1 MQGTTSRGTPAVAS
15 GGLPPLR
22 PPVGPFAV
30 WLVGSVAF
38 AAALVVAFRFIPA
51 LRWPQDTAA
60 SRSRIRATIRSG
72 QLAPTSDAPPTGSSA
87 PGSAPAPVPAPT
99 RVTDANPN

>member
-1 MQGTTSRGTPAVAS
+1 VQGTTSRGTPAVAS

-22 PPVGPFAV
+22 PPVGPFGV
-30 WLVGSVAF
+30 WLMGSVAF
-38 AAALVVAFRFIPA
+38 AATIVVAFRFIPA
-51 LRWPQDTAA
+51 LRWHQDTAA

-72 QLAPTSDAPPTGSSA
+72 QAAPTSDASPAGPSA
-87 PGSAPAPVPAPT
+87 PGSAPAPA